1 MVMTASRDDLVV
13 RTSAGALRGTRE
25 NNLLV
30 FRGIPYAAPPVE
42 ALRFQ
47 PPQPLKWEG
56 TRDATADGPIPPQG
70 RSRLAHV
77 MGDFERPQSED
88 CLTLNLWTP
97 AADGGK
103 RPVIVWIHGGAYS
116 SGAGSLPWYSGETFA
131 ANGDMVAISIN
142 YRLGAL
148 GFLYMPGIS
157 GGNLGLLDQQA
168 ALRWVRDNISAFG
181 GDPDNVTVVGQSAGA
196 GSIAAHMAMHPKG
209 GLFRRAV
216 LQSAPF
222 GRISRT
228 ATDAQRMAGRFLEV
242 LGLKPDEANRLKA
255 LPFEKFLAA
264 QGELGRL
271 EKKFA
276 DAAAPFGP
284 VVDGTIIPGDIAG
297 ALKAGAGADI
307 DVMIGTTR
315 EEMAAFYSV
324 DKEVQNASAEQVL
337 GVFERFFKNDARAYY
352 DEVRSTRAS
361 GNSATVLGELY
372 SDQVFRLGSLRF
384 AEQRAASKKPA
395 YVFQFDWQSP
405 AGFESCHCLE
415 IPFVFDNFSQW
426 PDSPMLRGAKADET
440 AGLAKAMHAAW
451 IAFARSGDPNHAGM
465 PRWPVYGPKDR
476 TTLRFDS
483 VIGPVSDLAGL
494 GWRKPW
500 PDPA

>member
-168 ALRWVRDNISAFG
+168 ALRWVRDNNQMYI
-181 GDPDNVTVVGQSAGA
+181 
-196 GSIAAHMAMHPKG
+196 
-209 GLFRRAV
+209 
-216 LQSAPF
+216 
-222 GRISRT
+222 
-228 ATDAQRMAGRFLEV
+228 
-242 LGLKPDEANRLKA
+242 
-255 LPFEKFLAA
+255 
-264 QGELGRL
+264 
-271 EKKFA
+271 FA
-276 DAAAPFGP
+276 
-284 VVDGTIIPGDIAG
+284 
-297 ALKAGAGADI
+297 
-307 DVMIGTTR
+307 
-315 EEMAAFYSV
+315 
-324 DKEVQNASAEQVL
+324 
-337 GVFERFFKNDARAYY
+337 
-352 DEVRSTRAS
+352 
-361 GNSATVLGELY
+361 
-372 SDQVFRLGSLRF
+372 
-384 AEQRAASKKPA
+384 
-395 YVFQFDWQSP
+395 
-405 AGFESCHCLE
+405 
-415 IPFVFDNFSQW
+415 
-426 PDSPMLRGAKADET
+426 
-440 AGLAKAMHAAW
+440 
-451 IAFARSGDPNHAGM
+451 
-465 PRWPVYGPKDR
+465 
-476 TTLRFDS
+476 
-483 VIGPVSDLAGL
+483 
-494 GWRKPW
+494 
-500 PDPA
+500 